1 MSPGRVYRGAR
12 VETLKPEPTPPQEP
26 LVDVV
31 DEGDH
36 LRIDVEFKN
45 IPWPE
50 DIIGELEKVSFKHGV
65 LGLWLKKRERKSLPL
80 RI

>member
-1 MSPGRVYRGAR
+1 M
-12 VETLKPEPTPPQEP
+12 
-26 LVDVV
+26 VDVV

-65 LGLWLKKRERKSLPL
+65 LELWLKKREREKLTSEYKGA
-80 RI
+80 RGYRVGKNDI